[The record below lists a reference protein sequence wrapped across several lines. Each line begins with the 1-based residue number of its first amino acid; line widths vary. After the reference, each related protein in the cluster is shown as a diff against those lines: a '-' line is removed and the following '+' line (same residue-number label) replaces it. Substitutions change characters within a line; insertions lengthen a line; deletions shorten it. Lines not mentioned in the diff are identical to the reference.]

1 MRRLLLISRFF
12 ALGLLL
18 LLPVANTAAEAPA
31 EGRHGMVVSTHHL
44 AARAGHSMLEKGGN
58 AIDAAVATA
67 FAVGVTQPFSAG
79 IGGGAFMTI
88 RMGSGEAVALDARET
103 APAAADRDMYVR
115 RGVPEKASL
124 FGPLAVAT
132 PGFVAGM
139 AQALERYGTLD
150 LATVMAPAIA
160 LAREGFEIGPY
171 HVGMLERMQQYG
183 LPERFPETGR
193 VQFPPKGTPIEV
205 GWRLVQRD
213 LARTLERIATDG
225 PQVFYTGA
233 IARAIAD
240 DMQKSGGLVTLDDL
254 AGYEPR
260 FRKVV
265 RGTYRGL
272 EVLSFPPPSSGGIA
286 LIESLNILEGFD
298 LRGYSAS
305 SAGAVHRIAEAMK
318 LAFADRAAYLGD
330 ADFVDVPTARL
341 VSKLYAGNL
350 RKKINPPWWRRAP
363 WKWGRSEN
371 AMRLRGPGLEQNDEG
386 TTHLSTSDALGNVVA
401 LTMTINTPFGS
412 GLTVPGTGIVLNNE
426 MDDFSVAPDTPNAY
440 GLVDTR
446 GNNAVG
452 PRKRPLSSMTPTVV
466 VREGRPFMVSGSPG
480 GPRIISTTLLT
491 LVNVI
496 DFDMNVQQA
505 VAAPRF
511 HHQWVPNKLFVE
523 PAFDAE
529 AIKGLRARGHDVE
542 VGSRPWSAAEAIV
555 LDWERGV
562 HLGGADPRTD
572 GLAVGFTQPGR

>member
-1 MRRLLLISRFF
+1 MRRLLSISRVLVL
-12 ALGLLL
+12 ALVV
-18 LLPVANTAAEAPA
+18 LLPAGGGAAEAPV
-31 EGRHGMVVSTHHL
+31 EGRHGMVVSSHHA
-44 AARAGHSMLEKGGN
+44 AARAGLAMLEQGGN

-88 RMGSGEAVALDARET
+88 RLAGGEAVALDARET
-103 APAAADRDMYVR
+103 APAAADREMYVR
-115 RGVPEKASL
+115 PGVPEKASL

-171 HVGMLERMQQYG
+171 HVGMLKRMQQYG
-183 LPERFPETGR
+183 LHERFPETGR
-193 VQFPPKGTPIEV
+193 IQFPPAGTPIEP
-205 GWRLVQRD
+205 GWRLVQSD
-213 LARTLERIATDG
+213 LARSLERIAGEG

-233 IARAIAD
+233 LAKAIAD
-240 DMQKSGGLVTLDDL
+240 DMAKSGGLVTLEDL
-254 AGYEPR
+254 AGYEVR
-260 FRKVV
+260 FRKLV

-286 LIESLNILEGFD
+286 LIEMLNILEGFE
-298 LRGYSAS
+298 LGESEAQ
-305 SAGAVHRIAEAMK
+305 SAGAVHRVAEAMK

-330 ADFVDVPTARL
+330 ADFVDVPTAQL
-341 VSKLYAGNL
+341 ISKLYAGTL
-350 RKKINPPWWRRAP
+350 RKKINPPWWGRAP
-363 WKWGRSEN
+363 WKWHRAEN
-371 AMRLRGPGLEQNDEG
+371 AIRVKGPGLAQNDSG
-386 TTHLSTSDALGNVVA
+386 TTHLSTTDALGNAVA

-446 GNNAVG
+446 GNNAVA
-452 PRKRPLSSMTPTVV
+452 PLKRPLSSMTPTIVV
-466 VREGRPFMVSGSPG
+466 KEGRPFMVSGSPG

-491 LVNVI
+491 LLNVI
-496 DFDMNVQQA
+496 DFGMNVQEA
-505 VAAPRF
+505 VAAPRY
-511 HHQWVPNKLFVE
+511 HHQWVPDKLYVE
-523 PAFDAE
+523 PGFDAE
-529 AIKGLRARGHDVE
+529 AIAGLRARGHDVE

-572 GLAVGFTQPGR
+572 GAALGFSSEPH